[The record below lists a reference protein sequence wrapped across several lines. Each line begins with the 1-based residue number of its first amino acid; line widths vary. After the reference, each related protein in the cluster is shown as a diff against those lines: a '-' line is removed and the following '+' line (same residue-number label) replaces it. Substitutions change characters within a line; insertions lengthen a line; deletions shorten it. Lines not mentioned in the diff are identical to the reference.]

1 MPLPITMY
9 GATYCD
15 DTQRTRSFFQQE
27 SVPFEDINIDH
38 DAEAEQ
44 FVKFINRGH
53 RSTPT
58 LVIGEGRRKLIWTE
72 PSNQELAALIVSAG
86 YAPDTGA

>member
-15 DTQRTRSFFQQE
+15 DTIRTRAFFKQAA
-27 SVPFEDINIDH
+27 VPFQDINIDH
-38 DAEAEQ
+38 DEAAEE
-44 FVKFINRGH
+44 FVVFINGGR

-58 LVIGEGRRKLIWTE
+58 LVIGEGRRKMIWTE
-72 PSNQELAALIVSAG
+72 PTNEELAALIAAAG
-86 YAPDTGA
+86 YAPDSDS